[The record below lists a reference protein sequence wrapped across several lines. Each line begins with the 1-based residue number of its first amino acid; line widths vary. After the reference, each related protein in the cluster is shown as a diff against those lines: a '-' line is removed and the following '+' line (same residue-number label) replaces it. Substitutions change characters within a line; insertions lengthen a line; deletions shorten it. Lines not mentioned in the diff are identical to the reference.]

1 MKLDTRD
8 FEARMKKS
16 LAAYGENLSTIR
28 AGRANPDVLKRISVD
43 YYGSPTPISSIAEIK
58 VVDAPTITI
67 TAWDKSIMKGI
78 EKAILTSDLGI
89 NPQNDGSV
97 IRLSFPP
104 TTEERRRELSK
115 QISKMGEDAKVAI
128 RNIRRDATDAIK
140 NMKKNSE
147 MTEDEAK
154 SSDKSVQDLTD
165 KYVKEI
171 DGVTAAKTKEIME
184 I

>member
-1 MKLDTRD
+1 MKLDVKD
-8 FEARMKKS
+8 YEAKMKKT
-16 LAAYGENLSTIR
+16 LASYTENLSTIR
-28 AGRANPDVLKRISVD
+28 AGRANPDVLKKINVD

-58 VVDAPTITI
+58 VSDARTIVI

-89 NPQNDGSV
+89 NPQNDGST

-115 QISKMGEDAKVAI
+115 QISKLGEDAKVAV
-128 RNIRRDATDAIK
+128 RNIRRDANDKVKA
-140 NMKKNSE
+140 MKKNSE

-154 SSDKSVQDLTD
+154 ASDKAIQDLTD
-165 KYVKEI
+165 KYIKEV
-171 DGVTAAKTKEIME
+171 DTVTAAKTKEIME